1 MTQRKLIDA
10 DGNIPENVDETGSFS
25 PAIAYVLNAFT
36 NVLAFKISIAD
47 PSFQFGSPSKPLT
60 RVIWSPYSSCENIY
74 SRAIRVI
81 DVPVLLLRHANGG

>member
-10 DGNIPENVDETGSFS
+10 DGNVPENVDETGSFS

-47 PSFQFGSPSKPLT
+47 PSFQFSSPSKPLT
-60 RVIWSPYSSCENIY
+60 CRYLV
-74 SRAIRVI
+74 AV
-81 DVPVLLLRHANGG
+81 